1 MEKVVKKS
9 VKSRIVTAAW
19 QLFYEK
25 GYNGTT
31 VDDII
36 ELSGTSKGSFYYY
49 FSTKDELLDTLSL
62 ILDEFYE
69 ELEQKMDKN
78 MSSFDKLMYLN
89 YEAHSM
95 MEEKIKVDLLSSL
108 YSTQLV
114 ASGQRHLLDQNR
126 NYYKLITKV
135 VTEGQKCGEIRDDV
149 SVLDITRYYSM
160 CERALV
166 YDWCLNKGIY
176 SLGKYSK
183 KSMPVMM
190 EHFKTN
196 K

>member
-49 FSTKDELLDTLSL
+49 FSTKDELLNTLSL

-95 MEEKIKVDLLSSL
+95 MAVSYTHLEIKNHLVNFRVTVATYTEKIFF
-108 YSTQLV
+108 Y
-114 ASGQRHLLDQNR
+114 R
-126 NYYKLITKV
+126 I
-135 VTEGQKCGEIRDDV
+135 
-149 SVLDITRYYSM
+149 
-160 CERALV
+160 
-166 YDWCLNKGIY
+166 
-176 SLGKYSK
+176 
-183 KSMPVMM
+183 
-190 EHFKTN
+190 
-196 K
+196 

>member
-1 MEKVVKKS
+1 MAERTPEIT
-9 VKSRIVTAAW
+9 SRCKHSTRHLSRVIQQR
-19 QLFYEK
+19 QLLQSLDQH
-25 GYNGTT
+25 TPH
-31 VDDII
+31 
-36 ELSGTSKGSFYYY
+36 LRSF
-49 FSTKDELLDTLSL
+49 T
-62 ILDEFYE
+62 
-69 ELEQKMDKN
+69 
-78 MSSFDKLMYLN
+78 YLN

>member
-1 MEKVVKKS
+1 M
-9 VKSRIVTAAW
+9 
-19 QLFYEK
+19 
-25 GYNGTT
+25 
-31 VDDII
+31 
-36 ELSGTSKGSFYYY
+36 
-49 FSTKDELLDTLSL
+49 
-62 ILDEFYE
+62 
-69 ELEQKMDKN
+69 
-78 MSSFDKLMYLN
+78 
-89 YEAHSM
+89 
-95 MEEKIKVDLLSSL
+95 LSSL

>member
-1 MEKVVKKS
+1 MEQTEKKS

-49 FSTKDELLDTLSL
+49 FNTKDELLNTLSL
-62 ILDEFYE
+62 ILDEHYE
-69 ELEQKMDKN
+69 ELENTMDETMN
-78 MSSFDKLMYLN
+78 SFDKLMFLN
-89 YEAHSM
+89 YDAHSM
-95 MEEKIKVDLLSSL
+95 MEEKISIDLLASL

-126 NYYKLITKV
+126 NYYKLISKV
-135 VTEGQKCGEIRDDV
+135 VEEGQKRGEIRDDI
-149 SVLDITRYYSM
+149 SVNDIICYYSM

-166 YDWCLNKGIY
+166 YDWCLNKGEY
-176 SLGKYSK
+176 SLGEYSK
-183 KSMPVMM
+183 KCMPIMM
-190 EHFKTN
+190 EHFK

>member
-1 MEKVVKKS
+1 MLKKS

-49 FSTKDELLDTLSL
+49 FSTKDELLNTLSL

-135 VTEGQKCGEIRDDV
+135 VTEGQKSGKSETTY
-149 SVLDITRYYSM
+149 LYWTLQDITPCVNGR
-160 CERALV
+160 
-166 YDWCLNKGIY
+166 
-176 SLGKYSK
+176 
-183 KSMPVMM
+183 
-190 EHFKTN
+190 
-196 K
+196 

>member
-1 MEKVVKKS
+1 MAAKQNVKR
-9 VKSRIVTAAW
+9 RIVDAAW
-19 QLFYEK
+19 ELFYEK
-25 GYNGTT
+25 GYDDTT

-36 ELSGTSKGSFYYY
+36 RLSETSKGSFYYY
-49 FSTKDELLDTLSL
+49 FSSKDSLLDTLST
-62 ILDEFYE
+62 ILDENYAKLE
-69 ELEQKMDKN
+69 DELDPEMN
-78 MSSFDKLMYLN
+78 SFDKLMYLN